1 MVEKGGSVWTP
12 DKEVVRRLLVLDNK
26 TREQIIA
33 EGEHSKALVD
43 KTIYMMENGLAP
55 PLTPPDPLAELS
67 EENTTPQGKGGKVTK
82 KRDGVS
88 TAPSFN
94 QSNLLR
100 IVPRSFTTSSLTVW
114 LAMQV
119 CQKVWGWKVT
129 DPGEFIDRFIT
140 TAMEAYGITLA
151 SYSLQPG
158 VIAVDQGNG
167 QGEQVQETELEETGR
182 EEIVYTGEEA

>member
-1 MVEKGGSVWTP
+1 MPNAGDLIWTP

-26 TREQIIA
+26 TREQIID
-33 EGEHSKALVD
+33 EGEHSQDLVD
-43 KTIYMMENGLAP
+43 KTIYMMERGLAP
-55 PLTPPDPLAELS
+55 SLTPLDPLAELTGES
-67 EENTTPQGKGGKVTK
+67 EKPQGKEGKVTK
-82 KRDGVS
+82 RREGVL

-151 SYSLQPG
+151 SYSIQPG
-158 VIAVDQGNG
+158 VITVQGNG
-167 QGEQVQETELEETGR
+167 QGEPSQEAELEKTGS
-182 EEIVYTGEEA
+182 EEIVYTGEET